1 MTTER
6 EPFADE
12 EEFQQ
17 LIELHEMADR
27 GEIETPEDGFLPPL
41 TESEKAALLQELSD
55 GL

>member
-1 MTTER
+1 MTER

-17 LIELHEMADR
+17 LIELHEMADK
-27 GEIETPEDGFLPPL
+27 GEIEAPEDGFLPPL
-41 TESEKAALLQELSD
+41 TESEKVDLLRELSD

>member
-17 LIELHEMADR
+17 LIDLHEMVDK
-27 GEIETPEDGFLPPL
+27 GEIEAPEDGFLLPL
-41 TESEKAALLQELSD
+41 TESEKDALLRELTD